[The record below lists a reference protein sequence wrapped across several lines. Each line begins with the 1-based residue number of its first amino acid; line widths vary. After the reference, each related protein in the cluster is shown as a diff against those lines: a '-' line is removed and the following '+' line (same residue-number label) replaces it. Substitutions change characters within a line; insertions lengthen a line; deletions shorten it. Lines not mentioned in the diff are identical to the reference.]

1 MKAVVQVRRR
11 PSLRLLA
18 ALAGV
23 LAATGASAQT
33 MAPTAPQIA
42 AAGMVNHG
50 TPACASCHGFQGQG
64 VQSQNAPRLA
74 GLNADYLARQLHAF
88 KAGGK
93 AGRDSQRMAWAA
105 SRLTDDEIQSLAD
118 YYASLPPVGVKGEGP
133 TGDVKLGAQLA
144 HEGDWAEKVPSCASC
159 HGSDGLG
166 VNDLS
171 PPIAG
176 QRADYIERE
185 LWRFRRNER
194 RDDPL
199 GLMRGIS
206 ARLTP
211 REIKAVAAYYATLPP
226 EPASAKPQPHGAP
239 RR

>member
-1 MKAVVQVRRR
+1 MAL
-11 PSLRLLA
+11 S
-18 ALAGV
+18 LAGHAV
-23 LAATGASAQT
+23 AQA

-42 AAGMVNHG
+42 AFGMVNHG

-64 VQSQNAPRLA
+64 EQSQNAPRLA
-74 GLNADYLARQLHAF
+74 GLNADYIGRQLHAF
-88 KAGGK
+88 QKGGK
-93 AGRDSQRMAWAA
+93 SGRDSQRMAWA
-105 SRLTDDEIQSLAD
+105 SRSLTGDEIDALAD
-118 YYASLPPVGVKGEGP
+118 YYASLPPVGAHGEGNG
-133 TGDVKLGAQLA
+133 GDVALGRQLA
-144 HEGDWAEKVPSCASC
+144 AQGNWAEKVPPCASC

-166 VNDLS
+166 VNDVS

-185 LWRFRRNER
+185 LNRFRANRR

-206 ARLTP
+206 SRLTP
-211 REIKAVAAYYATLPP
+211 SEIKAVSAYYATLPP
-226 EPASAKPQPHGAP
+226 TPVARPSARPSNGAP